1 MISAAAENLPD
12 TAHIVVCGPVSWN
25 TLVYLDRLPEPRPHV
40 TFALEDF
47 ETVGGTSA
55 GKALHLTGLG
65 RAVVCRTVLGDDVA
79 SGRVRDALETAGVRL
94 SAPVVP
100 GAGERHLNLMTR
112 AGERVSVYLSVPAF
126 TAPDVTDFTRLTR
139 GAAALVMDLSET
151 SRALLPTAEAAG
163 VPIWTDIHDYD
174 GRAEFHVPFIGA
186 ADYIFMNADG
196 ISDPSAFMRARV
208 DAGATAVI
216 CTLGADGAMAV
227 DAEGVHR
234 VRAVPVQV
242 RDTNGAGDAFF
253 AGFLDA
259 TLAGAATADALTAAA
274 TQATVALGTKHLH
287 PLLEGL
293 LP

>member
-1 MISAAAENLPD
+1 MIRAEPENAQD
-12 TAHIVVCGPVSWN
+12 TAHVVVCGPVSWN
-25 TLVYLDRLPEPRPHV
+25 TLVYLDQLPEPRPHV

-65 RAVVCRTVLGDDVA
+65 RTVACQTVLGDDPA
-79 SGRVRDALETAGVRL
+79 SGRVRAVLEATGIRV

-112 AGERVSVYLSVPAF
+112 AGERVSVYLSVPTFIDPDAAAF
-126 TAPDVTDFTRLTR
+126 TTLTR

-151 SRALLPTAEAAG
+151 SRALLPAAAATG

-174 GRAEFHVPFIGA
+174 GQAEFHQPFIQS
-186 ADYIFMNADG
+186 ADYIFMNGDG
-196 ISDPSAFMRARV
+196 MSDPAAFMRARV

-216 CTLGADGAMAV
+216 CTLGADGAVAV
-227 DAEGVHR
+227 DADGQHR
-234 VRAVPVQV
+234 VCAVPVQV

-253 AGFLDA
+253 AGFLNA
-259 TLAGAATADALTAAA
+259 TLAGASTADALAAA
-274 TQATVALGTKHLH
+274 ASQAAVAVGTKHLH
-287 PLLEGL
+287 PALDVL

>member
-1 MISAAAENLPD
+1 MIRAAAENVPG

-25 TLVYLDRLPEPRPHV
+25 TLVYLDHLPEPRPHV

-65 RAVVCRTVLGDDVA
+65 HTVACHTVLGDDVA
-79 SGRVRDALETAGVRL
+79 SGRVRAVLEAAGIRV

-112 AGERVSVYLSVPAF
+112 AGERVSVYLSVPTFTEPDTAAF
-126 TAPDVTDFTRLTR
+126 TASTR

-151 SRALLPTAEAAG
+151 SRALLPTATAAG

-174 GRAEFHVPFIGA
+174 GRAEFHEPFIRA

-196 ISDPSAFMRARV
+196 MSDPTAFMRARV
-208 DAGATAVI
+208 DAGARAVI
-216 CTLGADGAMAV
+216 CTLGADGAMAA
-227 DAEGVHR
+227 DADGLHR
-234 VRAVPVQV
+234 VNAVPVQV

-259 TLAGAATADALTAAA
+259 TLAGASTAGALTAAA

-287 PLLEGL
+287 PALEKL

>member
-1 MISAAAENLPD
+1 MGVD
-12 TAHIVVCGPVSWN
+12 HIVVCGPVSWN
-25 TLVYLDRLPEPRPHV
+25 TLVYLDQLPEPRPHV

-47 ETVGGTSA
+47 QTVGGTSA

-65 RAVVCRTVLGDDVA
+65 RTVVCQTLLGDDDA
-79 SGRVRDALETAGVRL
+79 SGRVRSALESAGIRV

-126 TAPDVTDFTRLTR
+126 SEPDVAQFAAMSR

-151 SRALLPTAEAAG
+151 SRALLPTAIAAG
-163 VPIWTDIHDYD
+163 VPLWTDVHDYD
-174 GRAEFHVPFIGA
+174 GRSEFHEPFIRA

-196 ISDPSAFMRARV
+196 MSDPSAFMRARV
-208 DAGATAVI
+208 EAGATAVV
-216 CTLGADGAMAV
+216 CTLGADGAMAF
-227 DAEGVHR
+227 DAEGQHR
-234 VRAVPVQV
+234 VAAVPVEV

-259 TLAGAATADALTAAA
+259 TLSGASTAAALTAAA
-274 TQATVALGTKHLH
+274 AQATVALGTKHLH
-287 PLLEGL
+287 PASESL

>member
-1 MISAAAENLPD
+1 MIRAAAENPQG

-65 RAVVCRTVLGDDVA
+65 RMVTCHTLLGDDVA
-79 SGRVRDALETAGVRL
+79 SGRVRAVLAAAGIRVT
-94 SAPVVP
+94 APVVP

-126 TAPDVTDFTRLTR
+126 TEPDVADFTASTR

-151 SRALLPTAEAAG
+151 SLALLPAAEAAG

-174 GRAEFHVPFIGA
+174 GRAEFHEPFIRA

-196 ISDPSAFMRARV
+196 MSDPAAFMRARV
-208 DAGATAVI
+208 KAGATAVI
-216 CTLGADGAMAV
+216 CTLGADGALAV
-227 DAEGVHR
+227 DADGQHR
-234 VRAVPVQV
+234 VAAVPVQV

-259 TLAGAATADALTAAA
+259 TLAGASTAHALTAAA

-287 PLLEGL
+287 PALEAL